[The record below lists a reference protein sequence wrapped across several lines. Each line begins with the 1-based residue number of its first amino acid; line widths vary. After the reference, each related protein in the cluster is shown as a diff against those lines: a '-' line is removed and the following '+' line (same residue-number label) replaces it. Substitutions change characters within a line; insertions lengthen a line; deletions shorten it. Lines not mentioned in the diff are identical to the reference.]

1 MSISNDIWAWISALG
16 MIAIFSFIF
25 KENPVYRFCEHVFVG
40 ASAGYAL
47 SVNIKS
53 IVDNAWDPITKE
65 GKLSLLIPVILGI
78 LLYARFFKSI
88 AWLSRWSMA
97 YMVGIG
103 SGLSMFGVVN
113 SQLLQQVRSSMLPLN
128 SVNNILMVFGVLSVL
143 LYFFFSVE
151 QKGAVKHGASL
162 GRWLMMITFG
172 VSFGNVV
179 MGRISLLLGAFETI
193 LGNWLGLL

>member
-1 MSISNDIWAWISALG
+1 
-16 MIAIFSFIF
+16 
-25 KENPVYRFCEHVFVG
+25 
-40 ASAGYAL
+40 
-47 SVNIKS
+47 
-53 IVDNAWDPITKE
+53 
-65 GKLSLLIPVILGI
+65 
-78 LLYARFFKSI
+78 
-88 AWLSRWSMA
+88 
-97 YMVGIG
+97 MVGIG

>member
-1 MSISNDIWAWISALG
+1 MSISNEIWAWISALG